1 MTLKAYSVSSLFLQL
16 QSSLIRVFIH
26 LIPSSLLL
34 TNEQLLGLQ
43 ISAPKTKVKK
53 VKLSFPASLF
63 YPLAQGHSYPQAMFP
78 RYHSILFLVHSSGI
92 FMWLSDSCLSPHG
105 D

>member
-1 MTLKAYSVSSLFLQL
+1 MTL

-34 TNEQLLGLQ
+34 ANQQLLGLQ
-43 ISAPKTKVKK
+43 ISVPKIKVKK

-63 YPLAQGHSYPQAMFP
+63 YPLAQGHSYPQHMFP
-78 RYHSILFLVHSSGI
+78 RYHSILFLVHNFGI